1 MNTRPRG
8 PRTDWRPQ
16 RATLGLLEQV
26 AHVLAEYSDHLPL
39 TLRQVFYR
47 LVAEHGFDKT
57 ERSYERL
64 LDAMGNA
71 RRAGIIP
78 FDSIRDDGITDVSP
92 SAYSGKEHFLEVVQ
106 GAASRFR
113 LNRQVGQAATIEVWC
128 EAAGM
133 VPQLVRV
140 ADPYGISV
148 YSSSGFPSITAKH
161 QAAERVRD
169 EGAVIFL
176 HIGDHDPSGVHVFS
190 SFEEDVTAWVDS
202 LGGFGLFERVAVT
215 PAQVDAYDLAT
226 APAKKTD
233 RRSFDGETCQAE
245 ALGPD
250 VLAAILTTA
259 IESHFDLTAYREI
272 LRDEDEQRAELMVE
286 VDAMLLRGRPWRPR

>member
-92 SAYSGKEHFLEVVQ
+92 NAFDGKDHFLEVVQ

-161 QAAERVRD
+161 QAAIRVRD
-169 EGAVIFL
+169 EGAVIFQ

-215 PAQVDAYDLAT
+215 PAQVEAYDLAT

-250 VLAAILTTA
+250 ILAAILTTA

-286 VDAMLLRGRPWRPR
+286 VDELLLRGRP

>member
-47 LVAEHGFDKT
+47 LVAEQGFDKT

-71 RRAGIIP
+71 RRAGMIP

-250 VLAAILTTA
+250 VLAAILTNA

-286 VDAMLLRGRPWRPR
+286 VDAMLLRGRP

>member
-47 LVAEHGFDKT
+47 LVAEQGFDKT

-250 VLAAILTTA
+250 VLAAILTNA

-286 VDAMLLRGRPWRPR
+286 VDAMLLRGRP

>member
-16 RATLGLLEQV
+16 RATLDLLEQV

-92 SAYSGKEHFLEVVQ
+92 NAFDGKDHFLEVVQ

-161 QAAERVRD
+161 QAAIRVRD

-215 PAQVDAYDLAT
+215 PAQVEAYDLAT

-250 VLAAILTTA
+250 ILAAILTTA
-259 IESHFDLTAYREI
+259 IESHFDLTAYRET
-272 LRDEDEQRAELMVE
+272 LRVEDEQRAELMVE
-286 VDAMLLRGRPWRPR
+286 VDAMLLRGRP

>member
-250 VLAAILTTA
+250 ILAAILTTA

-286 VDAMLLRGRPWRPR
+286 VDAMLLRGRP